1 QPVALQMPFGSSQ
14 LRLAASGLVSTP
26 VQCSASAQPITAL
39 HSPLFPDKSFAY
51 LGTAELADELL
62 IQAESAKQARRF
74 AKEYAAHWG
83 IELFSITQATKQQ
96 VHLYKLL
103 GRSVLLSAA

>member
-1 QPVALQMPFGSSQ
+1 MPQHQTLLSSVKQPVAVY
-14 LRLAASGLVSTP
+14 LAE
-26 VQCSASAQPITAL
+26 
-39 HSPLFPDKSFAY
+39 FAY
-51 LGTAELADELL
+51 LGTTELADELL

-83 IELFSITQATKQQ
+83 IELFAITQATKQQ
-96 VHLYKLL
+96 VRLYRLL

>member
-1 QPVALQMPFGSSQ
+1 LKITLTEDYPHNSAIHAMPQHQTLLPSVKPSVKQPVAVY
-14 LRLAASGLVSTP
+14 LAE
-26 VQCSASAQPITAL
+26 
-39 HSPLFPDKSFAY
+39 FAY
-51 LGTAELADELL
+51 SGTAELADELL

-96 VHLYKLL
+96 VRLYRLL